1 MSDADARQDLLDALA
16 EAIEELGKALTVFG
30 EAYELLDERSQ
41 DRLEDELFGPVQKA
55 YGRAQRTYA
64 AFAERKGLSNRT
76 FTEPSPGTIS
86 RDPRVYLDRA
96 IEAIIEGEERLIEL
110 QDSMM
115 PVTYGD
121 PELRAGLAEVR
132 EFVAAAR
139 ELNGQQHG
147 GRFPLYEAQHARH
160 RTA

>member
-1 MSDADARQDLLDALA
+1 MSDADARQDLLDALS
-16 EAIEELGKALTVFG
+16 EGIEELGLALATLG

-64 AFAERKGLSNRT
+64 GFAERRGLPNRT
-76 FTEPSPGTIS
+76 WTEPSPGTHS
-86 RDPRVYLDRA
+86 RDPRVFLERA
-96 IEAIIEGEERLIEL
+96 IEAVDEAEERLIEL

-121 PELRAGLAEVR
+121 PELRAGLADVR
-132 EFVAAAR
+132 ELVAGAR
-139 ELNGQQHG
+139 ERSREFTRTL
-147 GRFPLYEAQHARH
+147 GR
-160 RTA
+160 

>member
-1 MSDADARQDLLDALA
+1 MSDADARQDLLDALS
-16 EAIEELGKALTVFG
+16 EGIDELGLALATLG

-55 YGRAQRTYA
+55 YGRAQRTYN
-64 AFAERKGLSNRT
+64 AFAERRSLPSRT
-76 FTEPSPGTIS
+76 WSEPSPGTHA

-96 IEAIIEGEERLIEL
+96 IEAIAEGEERLIEL

-121 PELRAGLAEVR
+121 PELRAGLADVR
-132 EFVAAAR
+132 ALVAGAR
-139 ELNGQQHG
+139 ERSGDFMRTL
-147 GRFPLYEAQHARH
+147 GR
-160 RTA
+160 

>member
-16 EAIEELGKALTVFG
+16 EAIGELGLALATLG
-30 EAYELLDERSQ
+30 EAYELLDENSQ
-41 DRLEDELFGPVQKA
+41 DRLEEQLFGPIQKG

-64 AFAERKGLSNRT
+64 SVRRARAPVQPHVHRALRRRRT
-76 FTEPSPGTIS
+76 PVTRASTSTAPSRRS
-86 RDPRVYLDRA
+86 
-96 IEAIIEGEERLIEL
+96 IEGEERLIEL

-139 ELNGQQHG
+139 ERSHDFMRTL
-147 GRFPLYEAQHARH
+147 GR
-160 RTA
+160 

>member
-16 EAIEELGKALTVFG
+16 EAIGELGLALATLG
-30 EAYELLDERSQ
+30 EAYELLDENSQ
-41 DRLEDELFGPVQKA
+41 DRLEEQLFGPIQKG

-64 AFAERKGLSNRT
+64 SFAERVRLSNRT
-76 FTEPSPGTIS
+76 FTEPSPGVHA

-96 IEAIIEGEERLIEL
+96 IEAIEEGEERLIEL

-139 ELNGQQHG
+139 ERSHDFMRTL
-147 GRFPLYEAQHARH
+147 GR
-160 RTA
+160 

>member
-16 EAIEELGKALTVFG
+16 EAIGELGLALATLG
-30 EAYELLDERSQ
+30 EAYELLDENSQ
-41 DRLEDELFGPVQKA
+41 DRLEEQLFGPDPEGLRPRPAHLRQLR
-55 YGRAQRTYA
+55 RAGAPAQPHVHRALRRRRTPVTRA
-64 AFAERKGLSNRT
+64 STSTA
-76 FTEPSPGTIS
+76 PSRRS
-86 RDPRVYLDRA
+86 
-96 IEAIIEGEERLIEL
+96 IEGEERLIEL

-139 ELNGQQHG
+139 ERSHDFMRTL
-147 GRFPLYEAQHARH
+147 GR
-160 RTA
+160 

>member
-16 EAIEELGKALTVFG
+16 EGIDELGLALATFA

-41 DRLEDELFGPVQKA
+41 DRLEEELFGPVQKA

-64 AFAERKGLSNRT
+64 AFAARRGLPART
-76 FTEPSPGTIS
+76 FTEPSPGTHS
-86 RDPRVYLDRA
+86 RDPRVFLERA
-96 IEAIIEGEERLIEL
+96 IEATDEAEERLIEL

-132 EFVAAAR
+132 EFVAGAR
-139 ELNGQQHG
+139 ERSREFTRTL
-147 GRFPLYEAQHARH
+147 GR
-160 RTA
+160 

>member
-16 EAIEELGKALTVFG
+16 EAIEEMAKALTVFG

-55 YGRAQRTYA
+55 YGRAQRTYT
-64 AFAERKGLSNRT
+64 AFAERKNLPGRT
-76 FTEPSPGTIS
+76 FTEHSPGVHA
-86 RDPRVYLDRA
+86 RDPRTYLDRA
-96 IEAIIEGEERLIEL
+96 IEAVDEAEERLIEL

-121 PELRAGLAEVR
+121 PELRAGLADVR
-132 EFVAAAR
+132 ELVASAR
-139 ELNGQQHG
+139 ERSGDFMRTL
-147 GRFPLYEAQHARH
+147 GR
-160 RTA
+160 